1 MYTACGRLKKASH
14 FVQSSEILPPEYT
27 TTRLCS
33 QRASTPTLPLQ
44 CLSESSGKSPGAPPP
59 GKLATG
65 PCDAF
70 RNGTSPVG
78 KERLGPNC
86 GIGVFKGRFKAGNS
100 PRCAM
105 KTRFG
110 LSAKI
115 PSTAPHVQLSC
126 PGREV
131 KGFGQSVTASY
142 GPVMSSPPIW
152 PGTAGKA
159 EIGFACAC
167 TRCILLATS
176 KPATNPAA
184 VITMSA
190 SVTVC
195 LRIGL
200 LRSRPGGPTARIS
213 LELDSRPRG
222 SARQNCSG
230 GLHASSGAW
239 SPPEKESDWSLLA
252 QKPSRPSLL
261 LPISRSLRPEMC

>member
-14 FVQSSEILPPEYT
+14 FVQSSEILPLEST

-44 CLSESSGKSPGAPPP
+44 CLSASSGKSPGAPPP

-86 GIGVFKGRFKAGNS
+86 GIGVFMGRFKAGNS

-105 KTRFG
+105 NTRFG

-115 PSTAPHVQLSC
+115 PSTAPHVQFSW

-142 GPVMSSPPIW
+142 GPVMSSPPFC
-152 PGTAGKA
+152 PETAGNA
-159 EIGFACAC
+159 ETGFACAC
-167 TRCILLATS
+167 TRCILPATS
-176 KPATNPAA
+176 KPVTNPAA
-184 VITMSA
+184 VITMSG
-190 SVTVC
+190 SVTVRVRMSP
-195 LRIGL
+195 LFGFGL
-200 LRSRPGGPTARIS
+200 AVSENSQGLWVVPLGTTRSPNVLQGFQPLNGARGDASIEAPAAEQVAEKCIFGPS
-213 LELDSRPRG
+213 
-222 SARQNCSG
+222 
-230 GLHASSGAW
+230 
-239 SPPEKESDWSLLA
+239 
-252 QKPSRPSLL
+252 
-261 LPISRSLRPEMC
+261 